1 MKTNRVMFTFK
12 PGQYDIEKLIES
24 INSYD
29 TIKEAYYIL
38 HNKDE
43 EIEEH
48 YHFAL
53 YTITQYDL
61 EYWTKN
67 FLSDIVPQNQLEV
80 WDTWKKCKA
89 YLTHKLTSE
98 VDKGKY
104 LYSDS
109 EVITIKGNAYQQEIV
124 ENKGKSSEL
133 DRIIELIENDELK
146 PYNMSDYI
154 DTKTYVKYKSQI
166 QDAYSFHLNKLAKER
181 KDREMEVYY
190 FYGPAG
196 TGKTTFAKY
205 MAQSMGDSG
214 IYVCDGGKNPFD
226 SYGGESNI
234 IFDDFR
240 DDTMTL
246 QEFLKLCDN
255 HTSSNVRARYYNKN
269 LSYCKRMFI
278 TTNISPKEIFKTA
291 TAVEDRNQ
299 IYRRIQVFHFR
310 YLATDT
316 SRRNVIVEVQ
326 EYNAQFGFLTSQTF
340 NLNLDAL
347 LLTTK
352 VLTNTNEK
360 LIKAFKDT
368 INSLS
373 PEDKKEIVES
383 VTKEILEKKE

>member
-1 MKTNRVMFTFK
+1 MRTNRVMLTFK
-12 PGQYDIEKLIES
+12 PGQYDIDKLIES

-43 EIEEH
+43 DIEEH

-61 EYWTKN
+61 EYWQEK
-67 FLSDIVPQNQLEV
+67 FLGGIVPVNQLEV

-98 VDKGKY
+98 QDKGKY

-109 EVITIKGNAYQQEIV
+109 EVITIKGNAYQQEII
-124 ENKGKSSEL
+124 ENKGKLSEL
-133 DRIIELIENDELK
+133 DRIIDLIENDELR

-166 QDAYSFHLNKLAKER
+166 NDAYAFHLNKLSKER
-181 KDREMEVYY
+181 KDREMKVYY

-205 MAQSMGDSG
+205 MAQTQMRNGVYICDS
-214 IYVCDGGKNPFD
+214 GKNPFD
-226 SYGGESNI
+226 SYGGEENI

-269 LSYCKRMFI
+269 LSYCKNMFI
-278 TTNISPKEIFKTA
+278 TTNISPTEIFRSA
-291 TAVEDRNQ
+291 TSIEDRNQ
-299 IYRRIQVFHFR
+299 IYRRIEVFHFR
-310 YLATDT
+310 YIANDT
-316 SRRNVIVEVQ
+316 TRRNIVVEVQ
-326 EYNAQFGFLTSQTF
+326 EYNNQFGFITMQTF

-347 LLTTK
+347 LVTTK
-352 VLTNTNEK
+352 LFESTNNT
-360 LIKAFKDT
+360 LVKAFEDAL
-368 INSLS
+368 NSLT
-373 PEDKKEIVES
+373 PEKQKEIAEEVKNNLLGE
-383 VTKEILEKKE
+383 KE